1 MLLTQHRFGQ
11 PLPMM
16 HQVPPSRLSVAP
28 QEDHY
33 SHGHPYS
40 IGQSNQLDNASGV
53 TAMQVVRQDSNPP
66 QDLAAKS
73 AGMLAYSTDATKV
86 RVVII
91 AVQLGRLQNVN
102 GKVVLNF
109 ADY

>member
-1 MLLTQHRFGQ
+1 
-11 PLPMM
+11 MM
-16 HQVPPSRLSVAP
+16 RQVPLSKLSVAL

-33 SHGHPYS
+33 SHEHLCS
-40 IGQSNQLDNASGV
+40 IGRSNQPDNASGGN
-53 TAMQVVRQDSNPP
+53 AMQAVRLDSSPP

-86 RVVII
+86 RVVTI
-91 AVQLGRLQNVN
+91 AVQLGPLQNAT

-109 ADY
+109 AAC